1 MAPQAEPCAA
11 IGQTFR
17 VTIPKDLPLASHL
30 CGLGALCAREFNV
43 GLHASIC
50 DKCAAVTI
58 RTRFAPSPNG
68 QLHLGHAY
76 SAVVAHDLARTRG
89 GEFLL
94 RIEDID
100 GTRTRADLV
109 PEMLADLTWLGLEW
123 DGSVVFQSQRLENY
137 AAAGERLKAMG
148 LLYPC
153 QCTRAEVL
161 AAATEFGPDGPI
173 YPGTCRGRD
182 VSTEGAAWRLD
193 MAKATALAGPL
204 TWTDELAGV
213 QQARPELFGDVVL
226 LRKEAPASYHLA
238 ATLDDA
244 AQGITLV
251 TRGADLFASTH
262 VHVLLG
268 RLLQLC
274 APLYH
279 HHLLLV
285 EADGKKLAK
294 RRGSPALAQLRRAGE
309 DGRALADTLRERRF
323 PAGLSLGSGVDGAP

>member
-1 MAPQAEPCAA
+1 MTVRTRP
-11 IGQTFR
+11 
-17 VTIPKDLPLASHL
+17 
-30 CGLGALCAREFNV
+30 
-43 GLHASIC
+43 
-50 DKCAAVTI
+50 

-76 SAVVAHDLARTRG
+76 SAIVAHDLARERG

-100 GTRTRADLV
+100 GTRSRAELV
-109 PEMLADLTWLGLEW
+109 PEMLADLAWLGLES
-123 DGSVVFQSQRLENY
+123 DGPVVFQSDRLESY
-137 AAAGERLKAMG
+137 AAAGEQLKHMG

-161 AAATEFGPDGPI
+161 AAATEVGPDGPV

-182 VSTEGAAWRLD
+182 VSPEGAAWRLD
-193 MAKATALAGPL
+193 MAKAIELAGPM
-204 TWTDELAGV
+204 TWADELAGV
-213 QQARPELFGDVVL
+213 QQARPGLFGDVVL

-244 AQGITLV
+244 AQGISLV

-279 HHLLLV
+279 HHPLLV
-285 EADGKKLAK
+285 EADGRKLAK
-294 RRGSPALAQLRRAGE
+294 RRGSPALAALRRAGAG
-309 DGRALADTLRERRF
+309 GRALADALRSGCF
-323 PAGLSLGSGVDGAP
+323 PAGLSLGGGVEGAP